1 MFKWVIQQSKIVLIF
16 SLLMVI
22 IGIYSMRYL
31 SFNHDFEQYFPQ
43 ESTSYEQYTQH
54 YKTFQDKDN
63 WFFISPETN
72 INGIFDAKYIDSVN
86 SYVDK
91 LRQLPGI
98 EKVDNPLQ
106 LKLPIYTY
114 MGWQAISVF
123 NKEVAKDTLKKYLSL
138 SPELF
143 GTVVARDFSSIL
155 IKVELKT
162 DFTSDS
168 NQYLY
173 DSLIKVGEQYDFKK
187 IHMGGRFSSE
197 QVYVKFLQTET
208 LLFTGLSAFFI
219 IVVLYFMY
227 GSIQSI
233 VVPFG
238 AVLLSVLWTLMCMT
252 FMGKSLDILT
262 IMLPPILFVITIS
275 DLTHLYSRYL
285 EEKQNEN
292 NSNREAMYLA
302 ISEVGPATFI
312 TAFTTATGF
321 ISFLSS
327 KIIPIKQFGIYA
339 CIGVF
344 ISYFIA
350 YFIFPSL
357 LISSKVKESKYKKG
371 LVRSDFWEQYILPRV
386 LKFSIRNFRNI
397 VIITA
402 LAIAVSI
409 WGMMQLKVNSFLLD
423 DVPSKSVVK
432 EDMLFLEK
440 NFNGIRP
447 LELSVSFDSGTV
459 WDHRNIQS
467 ALRIQTLIEKNY
479 LNVNTQSIVSV
490 VKSINKGL
498 HNNNVEYYNLPLDP
512 DTLKWCLNEIKKVR
526 KRKEVKQL
534 VSEDGKSIRFYA
546 TLPDKGSAYYTV
558 ANNRFMEDFNRRNI
572 NKDELLIT
580 GGSQLLDENANSLT
594 SDLILDLAIGVG
606 VISLLM
612 SLLFKKVK
620 MVLIALLPNILP
632 LILTAGFMG
641 VIGIDLKPSN
651 ALIFSIAFGIA
662 VDDSIHFLAR
672 YKHELTK
679 HKNAKALRITYLS
692 TGKAMIYTGLVVIS
706 GFVCLLFSSFQSIYY
721 MGFLVS
727 CTLVFAIFCD
737 MLLLPGLLYHVNHRM
752 KKMKI

>member
-1 MFKWVIQQSKIVLIF
+1 
-16 SLLMVI
+16 
-22 IGIYSMRYL
+22 MRYL

-43 ESTSYEQYTQH
+43 ESTSYDQYTQH
-54 YKTFQDKDN
+54 FKTFQDQDN

-72 INGIFDAKYIDSVN
+72 TNGIFEKKYFESVN
-86 SYVDK
+86 EYVDQLK
-91 LRQLPGI
+91 QLPGI

-114 MGWQAISVF
+114 MGWQAIPIF
-123 NKEVAKDTLKKYLSL
+123 NQELSKDTLKKYLSH
-138 SPELF
+138 SPELY
-143 GTVVARDFSSIL
+143 GTVVARDFSSVL

-162 DFTSDS
+162 DFPSDS

-173 DSLIKVGEQYDFKK
+173 DSLVNLGERYDFKN

-197 QVYVKFLQTET
+197 QVYIKFLQTET

-219 IVVLYFMY
+219 VVVLYLMY

-233 VVPFG
+233 VVPFV

-252 FMGKSLDILT
+252 FMGKPLDILT

-285 EEKQNEN
+285 EEKQQTERT
-292 NSNREAMYLA
+292 NREAMYLA

-339 CIGVF
+339 CVGVF

-357 LISSKVKESKYKKG
+357 LINSNVKEKIIQKG
-371 LVRSDFWEQYILPRV
+371 FVRSDVWEKYILPSV
-386 LKFSIRNFRNI
+386 LKFSIRNFRTI
-397 VIITA
+397 VIVTG
-402 LAIAVSI
+402 LAIVVSI
-409 WGMMQLKVNSFLLD
+409 WGITQLKVNTFLLD
-423 DVPSKSVVK
+423 DVPKKSVVK

-440 NFNGIRP
+440 NFSGIRP
-447 LELSVSFDSGTV
+447 LEISLTFTSGTV
-459 WDHRNIQS
+459 WDSLNIHSAIRIQS
-467 ALRIQTLIEKNY
+467 IIERNY
-479 LNVNTQSIVSV
+479 TNANTQSIVSV
-490 VKSINKGL
+490 LKSLNKGL
-498 HNNNVEYYNLPLDP
+498 HNNIVDYYCLPLDH
-512 DTLKWCLNEIKKVR
+512 DTLMWCVNEIKKVR
-526 KRKEVKQL
+526 KRKEIKQL
-534 VSEDGKSIRFYA
+534 VSEDGKSIRFYS
-546 TLPDKGSAYYTV
+546 TLPDKGSAYYTKTNEKFLDNFKRTNTSNDV
-558 ANNRFMEDFNRRNI
+558 
-572 NKDELLIT
+572 LLIT

-594 SDLILDLAIGVG
+594 TDLVLDLAIGIV

-620 MVLIALLPNILP
+620 MVLIALLPNVLP

-641 VIGIDLKPSN
+641 LIGIDLKPSN

-672 YKHELTK
+672 YKHELK
-679 HKNAKALRITYLS
+679 KFKNSKALRVTYLS

-727 CTLVFAIFCD
+727 CTLIFAIFCD

-752 KKMKI
+752 KKVKL